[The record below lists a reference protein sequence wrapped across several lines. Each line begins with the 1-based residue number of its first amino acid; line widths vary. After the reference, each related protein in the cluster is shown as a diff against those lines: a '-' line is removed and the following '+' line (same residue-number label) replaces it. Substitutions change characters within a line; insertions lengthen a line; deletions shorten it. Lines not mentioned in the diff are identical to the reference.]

1 MPQVQVSEL
10 AHRVPR
16 CTPEVKIL
24 EPSSFLCILL
34 STKFHA
40 DKNPRESHLSCY
52 DQGLSPRHKYK
63 YQIVSL
69 WFPAPENSEQKY
81 VTERGK
87 AGFVKN
93 SFQWKYSLQY
103 SWPVTWSVLFS
114 VQFSSVIQSY
124 PTLCDTID
132 GSTPD
137 FPVHQLLEPTQNH
150 VHHISDAS
158 NHLIFCRP
166 LLLSTFPSIRV
177 FSN

>member
-34 STKFHA
+34 STKFHE

-63 YQIVSL
+63 SQIVSL
-69 WFPAPENSEQKY
+69 WSPATENSEQKY
-81 VTERGK
+81 VTGRGK

-93 SFQWKYSLQY
+93 SFQWKYSCHLKC
-103 SWPVTWSVLFS
+103 SVVNS
-114 VQFSSVIQSY
+114 VQSSHSVVSN
-124 PTLCDTID
+124 
-132 GSTPD
+132 S
-137 FPVHQLLEPTQNH
+137 VR
-150 VHHISDAS
+150 HHGLQHSRLPCPPSPGAYS
-158 NHLIFCRP
+158 KSCPSCR
-166 LLLSTFPSIRV
+166 
-177 FSN
+177 